1 MKVRERVFGFDWDRG
16 NVGKNFKNHDVSEK
30 EAEEVFLDE
39 NKREYPDPKH
49 SQREIRKVV
58 AGRTRK
64 GRLLFI
70 VYTTRKNFIRII
82 SARDLNKR
90 REGDLYEKAT

>member
-1 MKVRERVFGFDWDRG
+1 MVVIKEPVEFNWDKG
-16 NVGKNFKNHDVSEK
+16 NIGKNKKRHNVNEK